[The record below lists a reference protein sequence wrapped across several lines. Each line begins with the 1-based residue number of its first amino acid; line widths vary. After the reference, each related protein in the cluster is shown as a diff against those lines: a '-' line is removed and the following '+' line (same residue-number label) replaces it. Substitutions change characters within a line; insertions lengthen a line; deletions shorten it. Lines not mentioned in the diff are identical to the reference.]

1 MLAKLARALAIVAVL
16 SNAVDAQAKLVGP
29 VPRVS
34 LQRATATRLASSKAA
49 PSPEQLL
56 ELQAARARLIGEL
69 DEVELEIAA
78 AVKQLQPPSEP
89 VEGRPSTIAEAFDPN
104 FGYISKSAGN
114 YADTTGD
121 IDGPG
126 GVPTGFVDLA
136 ARNFLRELPEALSAF
151 GDLFGCLAQPPGAA
165 FGRKRRQVASVAKE
179 VCSVVLSDVLAPD
192 KDGSD
197 AQLRCVADATRVRA
211 KLRQLRLSNDAIWAR
226 EERRPQV
233 EAPWVLLAPYYALCW
248 VLDAFFDG
256 RPISRF
262 WFLET
267 VARMPYFSYISLLHL
282 YESLGW
288 WRRSAELKRVH
299 FAEEWNEYHH
309 LLIMESLGGDQRWVD
324 RFFAHHAAIAYFW
337 ILVGLWLLSP
347 SLSYNFSELIEAHAV
362 DTYGEFVDANAEALK
377 QLPAPRIAKLY
388 YGGSDMYL
396 FDEFQTARPR
406 GSRRVSVS
414 TLYDVF
420 SAIRDDEA
428 EHVGTMRACKDP
440 RVIVRAP
447 QVERGVVAAVATGA
461 AVASA
466 FSSGIFRNGAASSG
480 AEGLDDAALEAASD
494 AADAGAS
501 AIADTLGAG
510 TDALGAGAAAAADA
524 LGPLLE
530 RLAEIFAPGGL
541 G

>member
-1 MLAKLARALAIVAVL
+1 MRTRALAIVAVL
-16 SNAVDAQAKLVGP
+16 SNAVDAHAVGF
-29 VPRVS
+29 PRVS
-34 LQRATATRLASSKAA
+34 LRRASDTRLASTKTA

-78 AVKQLQPPSEP
+78 TVKQLQPRSEP
-89 VEGRPSTIAEAFDPN
+89 VKGRPSTIAEAFDPN

-114 YADTTGD
+114 YADTIGD

-151 GDLFGCLAQPPGAA
+151 GDLFGGLAQPPGAA

-179 VCSVVLSDVLAPD
+179 VCSVVLSD
-192 KDGSD
+192 GSD
-197 AQLRCVADATRVRA
+197 AQLRCVAEAARVRA

-396 FDEFQTARPR
+396 FDEFQTARSR
-406 GSRRVSVS
+406 GSRRVSVN

-447 QVERGVVAAVATGA
+447 QVERGVGAAVATGA

-466 FSSGIFRNGAASSG
+466 ISSGIFRNGAASSG
-480 AEGLDDAALEAASD
+480 AEGLDDVALEAASD
-494 AADAGAS
+494 AADVGAS
-501 AIADTLGAG
+501 AAVDTLGAG
-510 TDALGAGAAAAADA
+510 ASAAADALGAGAGAVADA

-530 RLAEIFAPGGL
+530 RLAEIFASSGL